1 MDICNGQIKE
11 IVTVFYDNAEEY
23 EKHKPYMISVGFN
36 CDKKFN
42 LLNNR
47 LQIVYS
53 KLLESINSN
62 KYIKQEGTN

>member
-1 MDICNGQIKE
+1 MNICNGQIKE

-23 EKHKPYMISVGFN
+23 EKHKSYMISIGFN